1 MRLGLPALSVFVL
14 GSLVAAPIV
23 APPAFAQSVKADYDK
38 KTDFTQYKSFV
49 FKPGTDAPTPF
60 AQERIVAAIGDQLKL
75 RGMTAGAGTADLEVF
90 THVKL
95 STEKRMDVTSFGYGG
110 YAGWG
115 GWGGGFGT
123 SSVMVTDIPMGTL
136 MVDLVDTKTNQL
148 VWRGIASDTLST
160 NPTPE
165 KSEKRINKAVSKLF
179 YKYPVPPAKKK

>member
-1 MRLGLPALSVFVL
+1 MKLGLPAICAFVL
-14 GSLVAAPIV
+14 APLAAAPIA
-23 APPAFAQSVKADYDK
+23 APPAFAQSVKADYDQ

-60 AQERIVAAIGDQLKL
+60 AQERIVAAISDQLKM
-75 RGMTAGAGTADLEVF
+75 RGMSQADAGDLQVF

-123 SSVMVTDIPMGTL
+123 SSVMVSDIPMGTL
-136 MVDLVDTKTNQL
+136 MVDLVDAKTNAL
-148 VWRGIASDTLST
+148 VWRGIATDTLAS

-165 KSEKRINKAVSKLF
+165 KSEKRINKAVGKLF
-179 YKYPVPPAKKK
+179 SKYPVPAAKKK